1 MMHQQEP
8 AGDSLDSPVWKVAI
22 KALSVSLSLARSLA
36 LALSRSVSRSLSLAR
51 SLSLRLA
58 RSLALAMTFEHC
70 CQKLSPC
77 VGPNASTY

>member
-8 AGDSLDSPVWKVAI
+8 AGDSLDPPVWKVAI
-22 KALSVSLSLARSLA
+22 KALSLSLSLSRS
-36 LALSRSVSRSLSLAR
+36 LALSRSLSLSLSRSLS
-51 SLSLRLA
+51 LA

-77 VGPNASTY
+77 V